1 MDSFGIVASELY
13 DKYFSFHYFFTSGGT
28 KGGGAGGG
36 ATAPPVGEP
45 QPPCRGKLLN
55 LSGKSDIKMKN

>member
-36 ATAPPVGEP
+36 GYS
-45 QPPCRGKLLN
+45 PPCRGTSAP
-55 LSGKSDIKMKN
+55 LSGKIIKFVG